1 MRTHYS
7 PVADNPCE
15 SRVVYMEE
23 LSRERIE
30 QIYNG
35 EGLPPTTDEI
45 RALSGMALSSNTHN
59 HVSTSRELTAKQI
72 RAIQLNTE
80 IGGYITAKW
89 SGSYDLLQEL
99 WEVAVAASD

>member
-1 MRTHYS
+1 MRTNYS
-7 PVADNPCE
+7 PVADNSCKV
-15 SRVVYMEE
+15 RVVYMEK
-23 LSRERIE
+23 LSKERIE

-35 EGLPPTTDEI
+35 EGFPPTTDEI
-45 RALSGMALSSNTHN
+45 RALSGMALSGTHN
-59 HVSTSRELTAKQI
+59 RVKTTGKLTEKQI

-80 IGGYITAKW
+80 IGGYITANW

>member
-35 EGLPPTTDEI
+35 EGLHQQPMRLE
-45 RALSGMALSSNTHN
+45 HF
-59 HVSTSRELTAKQI
+59 
-72 RAIQLNTE
+72 
-80 IGGYITAKW
+80 
-89 SGSYDLLQEL
+89 QEWL
-99 WEVAVAASD
+99 

>member
-1 MRTHYS
+1 
-7 PVADNPCE
+7 
-15 SRVVYMEE
+15 MEK
-23 LSRERIE
+23 LSKERIE

-35 EGLPPTTDEI
+35 EGFPPTTDEI
-45 RALSGMALSSNTHN
+45 RALSGMALSGTHN
-59 HVSTSRELTAKQI
+59 RVKTTGKLTENQI

-80 IGGYITAKW
+80 IGGYITANW